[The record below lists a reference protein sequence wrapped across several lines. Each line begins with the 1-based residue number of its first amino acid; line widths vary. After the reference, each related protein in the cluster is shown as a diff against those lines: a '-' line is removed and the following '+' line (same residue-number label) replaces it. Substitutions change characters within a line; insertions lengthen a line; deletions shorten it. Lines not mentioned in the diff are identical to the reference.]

1 MQKTRAIEY
10 ARLLGFASISDQLSG
25 SVDFRDENL
34 GAKLGAKVGDKSW
47 AARDLPGGSHVTEG
61 LDPTAAHIRCKE
73 TEA

>member
-1 MQKTRAIEY
+1 MRKTRAIEF

-25 SVDFRDENL
+25 SVDFRDEKL

-47 AARDLPGGSHVTEG
+47 AARDLSCES
-61 LDPTAAHIRCKE
+61 DPSAAHSHTEE

>member
-1 MQKTRAIEY
+1 MGTRVIDY
-10 ARLLGFASISDQLSG
+10 ARLLGFAAVSDRLSG

-47 AARDLPGGSHVTEG
+47 AARDLPCESGITGAPDSN
-61 LDPTAAHIRCKE
+61 AAHSRSKE